1 MVCRHESC
9 GNRCVTFRKEKTVKR
24 VHAMLFAAL
33 LIAAGSATAD
43 PFADTPGSID
53 TDDSATGASTQYEVD
68 EDRDGR
74 TDRLLILEQS
84 DSLA

>member
-1 MVCRHESC
+1 MRPV
-9 GNRCVTFRKEKTVKR
+9 
-24 VHAMLFAAL
+24 AL
-33 LIAAGSATAD
+33 LVLAAASATAVQAAEVPDDHGISMEVEGSAT
-43 PFADTPGSID
+43 PV
-53 TDDSATGASTQYEVD
+53 STIYEVD

>member
-1 MVCRHESC
+1 M
-9 GNRCVTFRKEKTVKR
+9 KR
-24 VHAMLFAAL
+24 VQAALFAAL

-43 PFADTPGSID
+43 PSADTPGSIV
-53 TDDSATGASTQYEVD
+53 TDDSATSASTIYEVD

-74 TDRLLILEQS
+74 ADRLLILEQS

>member
-1 MVCRHESC
+1 M
-9 GNRCVTFRKEKTVKR
+9 KR
-24 VHAMLFAAL
+24 VALLL

-43 PFADTPGSID
+43 PFADMDAS
-53 TDDSATGASTQYEVD
+53 SSGASAMYEVD

-74 TDRLLILEQS
+74 SDRLLILEQS